1 MTTPIEDG
9 RRKAMLLG
17 LSALLVAGG
26 TAWVAWSVVHRYQS
40 EVELARQPSGQIEL
54 VVARSELPPGQPI
67 NAGDLELIEA
77 PDELALGDL
86 TYTSIDKVKGK
97 IPGERI
103 LAGELVNRGRLLEG
117 GAVMHADAAIAPGTR
132 AVTVKVDRAAGVGGM
147 LRPGFFVDVIV
158 TIRPDTK
165 ELDAN
170 WVTET
175 ILQGVRVVA
184 VNEWLDGNPEQEEA
198 REQGRARHVD
208 VTLEVDPLEAEKL
221 ALASAR
227 GELVLSLRHAED
239 QGLIDNEGPLVTNA
253 LVGIVKAR
261 PEPSRRTRH
270 SRVVVK
276 PEPMTTKAEVV
287 EGGHTKVEEFDE
299 AGKRVTPDT
308 KGR

>member
-1 MTTPIEDG
+1 VTTPIEEG

-26 TAWVAWSVVHRYQS
+26 TSWVAWSVVNRYQS
-40 EVELARQPSGQIEL
+40 EVDLARQPSGQLEL
-54 VVARSELPPGQPI
+54 VVASSELVPGQPI
-67 NAGDLELIEA
+67 RASDLELVEA
-77 PDELALGDL
+77 PNDLARGDA
-86 TYTSIDKVKGK
+86 TFSSIDEVKGK

-132 AVTVKVDRAAGVGGM
+132 ALTVKVDRAAGVGGM

-165 ELDAN
+165 DLDAD

-239 QGLIDNEGPLVTNA
+239 EALLQHEGPLVTNA
-253 LVGIVKAR
+253 LVGITTAR
-261 PEPSRRTRH
+261 PEKSRRTRR
-270 SRVVVK
+270 SRVVK
-276 PEPMTTKAEVV
+276 DEAKTTSAEVV
-287 EGGHTKVEEFDE
+287 EGSRTKVEQFDE
-299 AGKRVTPDT
+299 AGKRVVPA
-308 KGR
+308 KER